1 MLKNLRLFLMGHNEE
16 AGATQLI
23 PVVNTNLL
31 HNALVH
37 VADNPP
43 RTALQI
49 HGDRQEI
56 ELLPE
61 ALMRLMPSHAVE
73 LAAALGAPK
82 EVIATMQTAKVIEG
96 MLMPHAG
103 ETGQDEGGVETLTR
117 ILEGHKAAIAAKD
130 NQAPEPTRFPLWLY
144 KKVGPSGGIDRQTID
159 DEGELKDAINAGWC
173 GSEQASHQAA
183 AGDPAAAN
191 PAGATS
197 SSAAQAAQTKP

>member
-1 MLKNLRLFLMGHNEE
+1 MLQNIRLFLMGHNED

-23 PVVNTNLL
+23 PVINTNLL

-43 RTALQI
+43 QSALQI

-61 ALMRLMPSHAVE
+61 AVMRLMPSHPVE
-73 LAAALGAPK
+73 LATALGAPK
-82 EVIATMQTAKVIEG
+82 EVIDTMRTAKTIEG

-103 ETGQDEGGVETLTR
+103 EAGGNESGVETLAR
-117 ILEGHKAAIAAKD
+117 ILEGHKSAIAAKD

-144 KKVGPSGGIDRQTID
+144 KVGDGGTVDRQTVD
-159 DEGELKDAINAGWC
+159 HEDEMKAAINQGWC
-173 GSEQASHQAA
+173 GSFEAAKDADKGAEANAA
-183 AGDPAAAN
+183 AK
-191 PAGATS
+191 T
-197 SSAAQAAQTKP
+197 